1 MNPARKRKETAKAF
15 SKAGKFFM
23 FPPPHCQAAGGSG
36 PRGQPLPEKTVK
48 RFLSLHAYAATKET
62 MLRDTH
68 GRVARY
74 LRVSVTDRCNFHCR
88 YCRSPERERL
98 IAHER
103 ILRYEEI
110 LRVVRV
116 GVASGIGKVRV
127 TGGEPFARR
136 DCDAF
141 LAMLRRQHP
150 DLELAITSNGVFLEP
165 HIPLLRAI
173 GVSSVNLSLDAFD
186 REVFARI
193 TGHDELPRVLA
204 ALEGLLK
211 AGLRVK
217 INAVALRGVTE
228 GQLDAFVHAAKTLP
242 VDVRFIELMPLGGA
256 AGASLFWP
264 VEEVR
269 AAVGSRARLIA
280 APEARDPLGGPA
292 RMFALENGKGRIGF
306 IAAASDHACGRC
318 NRLRLTS
325 DGALRTCLFS
335 GREYR
340 LAGLLRHTPVLEDRL
355 IARVMRLACLNRPV
369 GETLLK
375 AGPPGGKRPMSA
387 LGG

>member
-1 MNPARKRKETAKAF
+1 MPPGALRRK
-15 SKAGKFFM
+15 
-23 FPPPHCQAAGGSG
+23 
-36 PRGQPLPEKTVK
+36 L
-48 RFLSLHAYAATKET
+48 
-62 MLRDTH
+62 MLLDTC

-98 IAHER
+98 IPHER

-116 GVASGIGKVRV
+116 GVACGIGKVRV

-136 DCDAF
+136 GCDAF

-150 DLELAITSNGVFLEP
+150 DLELAVTSNGVFLEP

-173 GVSSVNLSLDAFD
+173 GVSSVNLSLDALD
-186 REVFARI
+186 REAFARI

-211 AGLRVK
+211 AGVRVK
-217 INAVALRGVTE
+217 INAVALRGITE

-242 VDVRFIELMPLGGA
+242 IDVRFIELMPMSGSA
-256 AGASLFWP
+256 DASLFLP
-264 VEEVR
+264 LGEVR
-269 AAVGSRARLIA
+269 AAVGSRTRLVA
-280 APEARDPLGGPA
+280 APEAHDPLGGPA
-292 RMFALENGKGRIGF
+292 RMFALENGRGRIGF
-306 IAAASDHACGRC
+306 IAATSDHACGRC

-340 LAGLLRHTPVLEDRL
+340 LAGLLRHTPALDDRL
-355 IARVMRLACLNRPV
+355 IARVMGLACLNRPF
-369 GETLLK
+369 GEALLK
-375 AGPPGGKRPMSA
+375 AGLSGGKRPMRA